1 MKKKNLI
8 LFILL
13 FILILGTIT
22 IISIFK
28 NSKEPIYDE
37 TLESSNSNIQNN
49 SNFSNTLENIVTEVT
64 SNTIENIIVE
74 NVIEENT
81 VIDNTITEVI
91 TSTTEEGNTKPNT
104 ENNTPTKTP
113 STTPPSTVT
122 STTKPNETKE
132 ETKIDTKVDIE
143 ETSKSETVINKE
155 QNNTS
160 TEKSEEPIEKEDTTT
175 PVGNPELAYTTYR
188 VTNTTIIPEII
199 SILNSEIAKDKELV
213 DFGTKAVSTTKTNAY
228 NNTNYFTYLFVKDIT
243 KGKVAGNYKSFPE
256 RVRNTV
262 GAFGTY
268 YVYAEDE
275 YTYDGRGL
283 NPKWSQTLVWIYVNF

>member
-1 MKKKNLI
+1 MKKKNII

-28 NSKEPIYDE
+28 NSKEFIYDKS
-37 TLESSNSNIQNN
+37 LESSNSNIESNN
-49 SNFSNTLENIVTEVT
+49 NFSNTLENIVAEIT
-64 SNTIENIIVE
+64 SNTTESNIVE
-74 NVIEENT
+74 NVIVENISNSGT
-81 VIDNTITEVI
+81 
-91 TSTTEEGNTKPNT
+91 TTEEITTTTAEGNIKPNI
-104 ENNTPTKTP
+104 ENNTPSKTP
-113 STTPPSTVT
+113 STTPPS
-122 STTKPNETKE
+122 STTSSTNPTDAKE
-132 ETKIDTKVDIE
+132 EIKTDTKVDIE
-143 ETSKSETVINKE
+143 ETSKNETVTNKE
-155 QNNTS
+155 ENNTS
-160 TEKSEEPIEKEDTTT
+160 TDKVEDTTKKEDTATST
-175 PVGNPELAYTTYR
+175 GNPELAYTTYR

-275 YTYDGRGL
+275 YTYDSRGL